1 MGTVEK
7 RYDVV
12 HTVIIV
18 YSFSKFCSFSSSLL
32 CSQVQWYPRCLEKT
46 IVDVKSLA
54 GGFHILIL
62 YTVVSELC
70 YNQHYL
76 SPASVVAPSKNIP

>member
-7 RYDVV
+7 RYYVV

-32 CSQVQWYPRCLEKT
+32 CSQVQWYPRCLEKN

-54 GGFHILIL
+54 GEFYILIL
-62 YTVVSELC
+62 YRVVNELC
-70 YNQHYL
+70 
-76 SPASVVAPSKNIP
+76 